1 VNLNENISTILD
13 TLLLGCSIIIF
24 VFDLGNEI
32 SFTKVM
38 RFLNKI
44 DEMENVNANLLK
56 IIIGNKTDFKE
67 DKKNGKLN
75 SIFKK
80 KFFSLFKA
88 YA

>member
-1 VNLNENISTILD
+1 MNLNENISTILD